1 MQQLEDEIIQRSA
14 KQCKHCLRNTLRP
27 YEYEFTCIS
36 FGYNAI
42 KRKNELS
49 KISREKMNFINR
61 LIYAELKKNCICI
74 DFYKIYEGGVF
85 DETYE
90 ALSKLK
96 NKKLKINNILM
107 EKYTCMNENADFE
120 QNQYSRTAEGIY
132 KIGHDSIRLMKWSAF
147 YGRCYYQIINYYNLM
162 GSILTCLNEI
172 P

>member
-1 MQQLEDEIIQRSA
+1 MQLLEDEIIQKYA
-14 KQCKHCLRNTLRP
+14 KHCKHCLRSTLRP

-36 FGYNAI
+36 CGYNAI

-61 LIYAELKKNCICI
+61 LIYAELKKFCICM
-74 DFYKIYEGGVF
+74 DVYKIYEGDVF

-96 NKKLKINNILM
+96 NKKLKFNNILM
-107 EKYTCMNENADFE
+107 EKYTCMNENPDFE

-132 KIGHDSIRLMKWSAF
+132 KIGHHSSRLMKWLAF
-147 YGRCYYQIINYYNLM
+147 YGRSYYQNIN
-162 GSILTCLNEI
+162 
-172 P
+172 